1 MFISIEVT
9 NDERKTCSY
18 PHRNPT
24 TTTAATRQSREA
36 VSPTLRAKDV
46 AAAHLDV
53 VADIR
58 RKLEERG
65 VSLPASHFAD
75 VDVELARYAI
85 TVGLLSAQTAADRCI
100 TLASVCISWLWFW

>member
-1 MFISIEVT
+1 MET
-9 NDERKTCSY
+9 PTKPRPKRKRAK
-18 PHRNPT
+18 PLPT
-24 TTTAATRQSREA
+24 VEIREME
-36 VSPTLRAKDV
+36 LKDV
-46 AAAHLDV
+46 AAAHSDV

-75 VDVELARYAI
+75 VNVELARYAI

-100 TLASVCISWLWFW
+100 TLASVCISWLWFGELKSESGD